1 MCLDGYKEHR
11 DGRPRM
17 THQGF
22 LASFSTSA
30 LLVGA
35 ALSILLVVSAVVAF
49 EGWPGPTGDT
59 PTDTFL
65 LTDVREAGNI
75 GQGPHV
81 VLEPPAPAGVRQ
93 DQSGGVAEVA
103 GASGTPSAGTALA
116 PAAADEPVPTAA
128 SPGAGLEA
136 PAAPVARPAP
146 TVGAP
151 APTGALEGTVDGATG
166 AIEGGTDALAPVTG
180 PLEGVTEGPTE
191 SVTRSIGGG
200 LLR

>member
-1 MCLDGYKEHR
+1 
-11 DGRPRM
+11 M

-59 PTDTFL
+59 PTETFL
-65 LTDVREAGNI
+65 LRDAREAGDV
-75 GQGPHV
+75 GHRPV
-81 VLEPPAPAGVRQ
+81 LVLEPPAPARAGQ
-93 DQSGGVAEVA
+93 KEASGAAEVA
-103 GASGTPSAGTALA
+103 AANGAASAGTALA
-116 PAAADEPVPTAA
+116 PATTDEAVPTDSAPDA
-128 SPGAGLEA
+128 RVEA
-136 PAAPVARPAP
+136 PAAPVTGAAP

-151 APTGALEGTVDGATG
+151 SPTGALGSTVDGATG
-166 AIEGGTDALAPVTG
+166 VIERGADAIEPVTG
-180 PLEGVTEGPTE
+180 PLEGLTGGPTD

-200 LLR
+200 RLP